1 MTTGPPVSARYT
13 RSESPAGRD
22 RSASRATN
30 QCPFEGDG
38 VVVALSGEIDLANAA
53 SLPAVVAGV
62 VNGDTSVVIDLTDV
76 TFLDSS
82 GLRAILICEASLA
95 AQGVSLRVAHPT
107 LHVRRVFEITSL
119 GHLLTND
126 T

>member
-1 MTTGPPVSARYT
+1 MQHAPDEAGGTVR
-13 RSESPAGRD
+13 PAGLAVSVSID
-22 RSASRATN
+22 
-30 QCPFEGDG
+30 GDG
-38 VVVALSGEIDLANAA
+38 VVVALSGEIDMANAA

-62 VNGDTSVVIDLTDV
+62 VNGDTSVVIDLTEV

-107 LHVRRVFEITSL
+107 IHVRRVFEITSL
-119 GHLLTND
+119 SHLLGTDD

>member
-1 MTTGPPVSARYT
+1 MKYAPDDVGRTGPAGGLEVSV
-13 RSESPAGRD
+13 SI
-22 RSASRATN
+22 
-30 QCPFEGDG
+30 EGDG